1 MLNHVLRIA
10 LFGAGA
16 IGLAACTTPTVT
28 RQDMAATVAADPKL
42 AKIGQIVVVYM
53 ENRSF
58 DHLFGTF
65 PGADGIANG
74 HAPDTT
80 TQTGP
85 DGKPYAMLPAVALD
99 KGGLDPRFKAD
110 IANAPFRMEPSVSL
124 GDKTASPV
132 HAFWT
137 HKRQINDGKND
148 RFVV

>member
-1 MLNHVLRIA
+1 MY
-10 LFGAGA
+10 AG
-16 IGLAACTTPTVT
+16 
-28 RQDMAATVAADPKL
+28 
-42 AKIGQIVVVYM
+42 
-53 ENRSF
+53 RSF

-74 HAPDTT
+74 RSPDTT

-99 KGGLDPRFKAD
+99 KGGLDQRFKGD
-110 IANAPFRMEPSVSL
+110 IANAPFHMEPSVSL

-148 RFVV
+148 RFVVEGNTGALPMGYFDGSKLKLWALAQRYTLADRFFSPPMAAPSSTTCG